1 MQRADN
7 QIIIGLIGKAGSGKS
22 TVAKYLSMAHGFARR
37 PMAYRLKAMI
47 NALGVNDNI
56 LYGNVEDKEIPLPE
70 LNGQTARYAMQTLGT
85 EWGRDIMGKSFWLDL
100 WMRDVAFLPRIVC
113 DDVRFENEADAIRK
127 IGGYLIK
134 IERSGS
140 GLEGTGSKHAS
151 EMIDGLKPDEILQN
165 DSSIDILYAKLDAIV
180 LDLSESK

>member
-1 MQRADN
+1 MKRLDN

-22 TVAKYLSMAHGFARR
+22 TVAQYLSNAHGFARR

-56 LYGNVEDKEIPLPE
+56 LYGNVEDKEIPLAE
-70 LNGQTARYAMQTLGT
+70 LNGRTARFAMQTLGT

-134 IERSGS
+134 VERTGS
-140 GLEGTGSKHAS
+140 GLDGSGATHTS
-151 EMIDGLKPDEILQN
+151 EMIDGLRPDEIISN
-165 DSSIDILYAKLDAIV
+165 NSSLDILFAKLDAIV
-180 LDLSESK
+180 AERSS